1 MKSILVLSLL
11 VALTQSQ
18 SPRKLD
24 YTEYLSGVKSQL
36 TSLAKRPMLL
46 SGGSNDR
53 QTLKEAQDV
62 ASTAKKLFVKTNK
75 KLSAHIGEATARD
88 GGRLQ
93 IIIEKLSALSPKI
106 NGDDLSADEKKLNH
120 MISQGLQHEATQ
132 AMSKLQG
139 RIMNTLS
146 QETAPAAAKLLLSQV
161 MTKQLKEM
169 TQKQAKKLT
178 NTVIHDEGE
187 GFLNRGP
194 VNKLASMNAPP
205 PDAEGVDDD
214 EGVSDVADPDTNDGV
229 ADEADPT
236 IQGVDDELPPSK
248 LQGNIGGGSKKT
260 MCMLLVNKEFCV
272 TQEKA
277 L

>member
-106 NGDDLSADEKKLNH
+106 NGDDLSADEKKLLNH

-178 NTVIHDEGE
+178 NTVPAI
-187 GFLNRGP
+187 
-194 VNKLASMNAPP
+194 
-205 PDAEGVDDD
+205 
-214 EGVSDVADPDTNDGV
+214 
-229 ADEADPT
+229 
-236 IQGVDDELPPSK
+236 
-248 LQGNIGGGSKKT
+248 
-260 MCMLLVNKEFCV
+260 
-272 TQEKA
+272 
-277 L
+277 